1 VRGEKVRVEANR
13 RKPVRDESGILP
25 GGHAAVVITTAA
37 EKKFTRFLA
46 SGFDVIVD
54 RLPRLL
60 RQLESDGPTGL
71 FLPHCGAIDRIPAR
85 CNVLDPRCDDIAAPQ
100 LAVDCQIKHCQVSR
114 PSLHLQ
120 SGTDRPY
127 MFWPQRW
134 LLADKLALV
143 PRLSSGL

>member
-71 FLPHCGAIDRIPAR
+71 LLPHCGTIDRIPAR
-85 CNVLDPRCDDIAAPQ
+85 CNVLDPKCDDIAAPQ
-100 LAVDCQIKHCQVSR
+100 LAVDCQIEHRQVSR

-143 PRLSSGL
+143 PRLFSGL